1 MQGKDTQRYASAP
14 DKILIVD
21 DQADNLYSLEC
32 ILAEEGRVII
42 KAQSGEE
49 ALKLALKE
57 DFSLILLD
65 VQMPV
70 MDGFEVAR
78 ILKSGEKTKSVPLL
92 FVTAISKERN
102 FVIQGLNEGAVDYL
116 FKPLDIDITR
126 AKANTLLLIHR
137 QQKELVNLNA
147 ELKRLNTEKN
157 YFLGMASH
165 DLRNP
170 ISNILTLSTILE
182 RDATTRLDDEEQDYL
197 RHIISTSRH
206 MLELLGNLLDI
217 SKIETGR
224 IQPERKHLQLQ
235 EVIQESIRQNQP
247 SASTK
252 NICVTYSLPDKPDLL
267 YTDRLHLLQVLNNL
281 LSNALKFSFPGSA
294 VEIMAEQSHK
304 EIIIHVIDQGLGIPE
319 DDQAHLFTP
328 FNRNG
333 NKGTGGEKSTGL
345 GLHIARKLIEAN
357 GGRIWMKSKKGEGS
371 VFSIAFPRAETR
383 DHFLRME
390 MKK

>member
-1 MQGKDTQRYASAP
+1 MQGIHTQQNASSP

-49 ALKLALKE
+49 ALKLAFEE

-65 VQMPV
+65 VQMPG

-78 ILKSGEKTKSVPLL
+78 ILKSGEHTKCIPLL

-102 FVIQGLNEGAVDYL
+102 FVIRGLNEGGVDYL
-116 FKPLDIDITR
+116 FKPLDIDFTR
-126 AKANTLLLIHR
+126 AKVNTLLLIRR
-137 QQKELVNLNA
+137 QQKELENLNT
-147 ELKRLNTEKN
+147 ELKRLNVEKN
-157 YFLGMASH
+157 NFLGMASH

-182 RDATTRLDDEEQDYL
+182 RDCTTRLNEEEQDYIRL
-197 RHIISTSRH
+197 IISTSRH

-224 IQPERKHLQLQ
+224 INPEKRHLHLLDL
-235 EVIQESIRQNQP
+235 IQESIRQNQP
-247 SASTK
+247 GASAK
-252 NICVTYSLPDKPDLL
+252 NICVTYSLPEKPDPL
-267 YTDRLHLLQVLNNL
+267 YADRLHLLQALNNL

-294 VEIMAEQSHK
+294 VEIVAEQSR
-304 EIIIHVIDQGLGIPE
+304 EDIIIHVIDQGLGIPQDE
-319 DDQAHLFTP
+319 HAQLFTP
-328 FNRNG
+328 FSRGG
-333 NKGTGGEKSTGL
+333 NLGTGGEKSTGL
-345 GLHIARKLIEAN
+345 GLHIVRKLIEAN
-357 GGRIWMKSKKGEGS
+357 GGRIWMKSEAGKGS
-371 VFSIAFPRAETR
+371 VFSIALPREVAK
-383 DHFLRME
+383 DHSMPIDI
-390 MKK
+390 KK